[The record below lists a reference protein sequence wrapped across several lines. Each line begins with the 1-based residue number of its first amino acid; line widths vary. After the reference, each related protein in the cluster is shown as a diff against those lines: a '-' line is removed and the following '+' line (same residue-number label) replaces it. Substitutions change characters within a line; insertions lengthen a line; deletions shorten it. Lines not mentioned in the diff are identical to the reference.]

1 MAHHLFKVQL
11 RRGDFDTERIDTMG
25 DMREGFGRV
34 QQRLG
39 RDAADIEAGAAIGR
53 ALFDDSDLQAELCRL
68 DRANITA
75 GAGADY
81 NYIICHILVPAL

>member
-1 MAHHLFKVQL
+1 
-11 RRGDFDTERIDTMG
+11 MG
-25 DMREGFGRV
+25 NMREGFGRV

-39 RDAADIEAGAAIGR
+39 GNAADIEAGAAIGR
-53 ALFDDSDLQAELCRL
+53 ALFDDSDIEAQLRRL

-81 NYIICHILVPAL
+81 NYIICHVLVPAL